1 MQLNNNSNQ
10 TISVTTTKTKQV
22 GTDYII
28 LDLFRL
34 ISILL
39 GMGLQPS
46 ILFDPI
52 MLIGKAVQ
60 YSYPAR

>member
-39 GMGLQPS
+39 GMGL
-46 ILFDPI
+46 
-52 MLIGKAVQ
+52 
-60 YSYPAR
+60 